1 MFATEVSEDAAL
13 QLLREIPMRFLCGLF
28 LFALVVGLG
37 YLAYE
42 NNRETSINAW
52 TWRLDVPLPLL
63 VLAVYVLGMLSG
75 WWLVGLMKRS
85 WQRVTEPDRARA

>member
-1 MFATEVSEDAAL
+1 
-13 QLLREIPMRFLCGLF
+13 MRFLCGLF
-28 LFALVVGLG
+28 LLALVVGLG

-85 WQRVTEPDRARA
+85 WQRVTEADRARA